1 MRKKWWKSKVLWFN
15 VLVTIGTA
23 AENSLHIIAD
33 RFTPEGYFSL
43 IIIVAGINVMLRFAT
58 NTGIDK

>member
-1 MRKKWWKSKVLWFN
+1 MIKKWWKSKVLWFN
-15 VLVTIGTA
+15 VLVTVGTA

-43 IIIVAGINVMLRFAT
+43 IVIIAAVNVILRMAT
-58 NTGIDK
+58 NTGIER